1 MISSIDESKISIQHV
16 PEFISSHGSIIG
28 VEQQKQD
35 QDKEEGKDKDQFELK
50 SYCKKVLG
58 SSTKRY

>member
-35 QDKEEGKDKDQFELK
+35 KDKEDRKD
-50 SYCKKVLG
+50 
-58 SSTKRY
+58 

>member
-28 VEQQKQD
+28 VEHKKQD
-35 QDKEEGKDKDQFELK
+35 QDKEGEKTKDEFDLK
-50 SYCKKVLG
+50 AYCKKVLG
-58 SSTKRY
+58 TSTKRY